1 MSPERGGFCRQIM
14 PLALFSWVS
23 SKPSLFVMKTDRI
36 KTLIFHIENDDYF
49 GTLSTILDLL
59 RQDSR
64 GNKYISNKNII
75 LRNISDDLM
84 YLQDNYKIVKK

>member
-1 MSPERGGFCRQIM
+1 
-14 PLALFSWVS
+14 
-23 SKPSLFVMKTDRI
+23 MKTDRI